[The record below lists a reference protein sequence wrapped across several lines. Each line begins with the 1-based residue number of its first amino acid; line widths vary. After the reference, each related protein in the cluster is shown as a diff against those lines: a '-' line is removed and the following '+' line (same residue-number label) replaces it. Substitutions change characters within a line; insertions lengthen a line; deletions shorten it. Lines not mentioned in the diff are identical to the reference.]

1 MIGDSSACRDLAWRT
16 ANKFARVAAGPV
28 EQSQQSSPR
37 GTPRDMVEPVAIRRP
52 PEEPDG
58 HDGHKHGEPT
68 LDDEHPL
75 WFLELDRHA
84 APRSLVLQSSA
95 ERWRFT

>member
-16 ANKFARVAAGPV
+16 ANEFARWWPAVW
-28 EQSQQSSPR
+28 SNHSI
-37 GTPRDMVEPVAIRRP
+37 EPVAPLGTWWSRSLSDERRKN
-52 PEEPDG
+52 PDG

-84 APRSLVLQSSA
+84 VPRSLVLQSSA